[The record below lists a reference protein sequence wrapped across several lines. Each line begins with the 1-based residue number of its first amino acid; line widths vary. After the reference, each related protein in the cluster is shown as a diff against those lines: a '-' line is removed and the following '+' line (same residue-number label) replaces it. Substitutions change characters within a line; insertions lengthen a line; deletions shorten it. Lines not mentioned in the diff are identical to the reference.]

1 MNKLP
6 TSETKVS
13 LGNDHY

>member
-6 TSETKVS
+6 TSIS
-13 LGNDHY
+13 LPLPYHSLQ